1 MENIVINLPVNNS
14 ELLDT
19 IALLEKLGTIE
30 AGTVEAFKKASAARL
45 QIAAQ
50 HEAQMKENISTQQD
64 LNTKL
69 EKTNALVKEIPKAVA
84 GGALTDSMKKFNDE
98 TDKAV
103 VKQTS
108 LKAQLRAMKAELATL
123 DEGSIKFNK
132 LSIEAAELEDKLGD
146 VQQRVRNLA
155 SDTAGINALIS
166 GAQGVTGAFAVAEGG
181 VALFGTQSEELQKTL
196 LKVNAAMAILQGL
209 QQVQAVLMEES
220 AAKSYV
226 ATAAQKLYALVVAE
240 TTGAL
245 KAMRIAFALTG
256 IGAVILG
263 LGFLISKFMEAK
275 RATEAAAESQKLFQE
290 SLKESNDRLNS
301 LAEKAE
307 DSALRVRVAMGNITN
322 FEAERIKLQR
332 ERDTALVDSDKRLKD
347 TLAKLEEDNT
357 KRSLAE
363 KKYNVEAEGLYL
375 KRKEELNRKYFE
387 EQEII
392 EQDYSN
398 RLALINREEQ
408 IRKAD
413 INEQA
418 RAKRIADSDK
428 EFENFVQNLRN
439 QIEARQRADAI
450 LKANDEKDKADR
462 KKYYDDLAKAA
473 ADYKAKVEKEYSD
486 LTEILD
492 RYNQHL
498 INQAKARGDETN
510 NLELGQLEDRLRLAE
525 LYGKRTVEI
534 EDEIALKKRDI
545 KQQEREDYVNFL
557 SDALNYARQASQAEL
572 DYELNLLQNQFDQK
586 QISAE
591 EFSRKAGELKVKEAE
606 RERNFALFNIGI
618 STAEAIIKFLA
629 NPGGPPGVILS
640 ALAAVTGGLQLAA
653 VLSKPIPAFA
663 KGKVGLEGPGTGTS
677 DSILMRASRGESV
690 ITAEATA
697 KNRGVLEAMNAGI
710 INTEAINRAL
720 PPLPSILVPLP
731 GHSDYAHFDFDYDK
745 FGSVIA
751 KKMKENPSTHITF
764 DRKGFSASL
773 ITESAHVTFINDYYS
788 SK

>member
-19 IALLEKLGTIE
+19 IALLEKLGTVE

-50 HEAQMKENISTQQD
+50 HEAQMKENISTQRD
-64 LNTKL
+64 LNNQLENTNKL
-69 EKTNALVKEIPKAVA
+69 TKEIPKAVA

-123 DEGSIKFNK
+123 DEGSKRFNQ
-132 LSIEAAELEDKLGD
+132 LSIEAAKLEDKLGD

-629 NPGGPPGVILS
+629 NPGGPPGLILS

-697 KNRGVLEAMNAGI
+697 KNRSVLEAMNAGI